1 MTYRRLLRPLI
12 VAGLLLSAP
21 AYAQTL
27 PFNFV
32 KQWDALPQESLASLI
47 ERDTIHVVGSDL
59 TRLDPGMVVNVV
71 YLENTTAPK
80 RLYRCVEY
88 TREWQMETIQTNCFV
103 AIPPRSAK

>member
-1 MTYRRLLRPLI
+1 M
-12 VAGLLLSAP
+12 
-21 AYAQTL
+21 AQTL

-32 KQWDALPQESLASLI
+32 KQWEALPQESLSSLI
-47 ERDTIHVVGSDL
+47 SRETIHVVGSDA

-88 TREWQMETIQTNCFV
+88 VREWKFETIETSCYVAAPPQTL
-103 AIPPRSAK
+103 K